1 MRGHWRRFG
10 NTFPY
15 MEYPDFRADVRENW
29 RVASIQ
35 STNNKAGKRMKS
47 KPSEY
52 RRQLKELEASDSY
65 WANGVAEQ
73 FVAALER
80 VMNVRGIS
88 KAELAKLAGVSAP
101 YITRVMNG
109 NANLSMQSMAKL
121 AKALGSVVHV
131 HIAPRGIAVD
141 WVEEYRKSSRNRL
154 AKVSEP
160 AD

>member
-1 MRGHWRRFG
+1 MM
-10 NTFPY
+10 N
-15 MEYPDFRADVRENW
+15 
-29 RVASIQ
+29 
-35 STNNKAGKRMKS
+35 

-52 RRQLKELEASDSY
+52 LRQLKELEASDSY
-65 WANGVAEQ
+65 WTNGVSEQ
-73 FVAALER
+73 FVAELER
-80 VMNVRGIS
+80 VMNARGIS
-88 KAELAKLAGVSAP
+88 KAEFAKLAGVSAP

-141 WVEEYRKSSRNRL
+141 WIEEYRKSSRDRL

>member
-1 MRGHWRRFG
+1 
-10 NTFPY
+10 
-15 MEYPDFRADVRENW
+15 
-29 RVASIQ
+29 
-35 STNNKAGKRMKS
+35 MKS
-47 KPSEY
+47 KASEY

-73 FVAALER
+73 FVAELER

-101 YITRVMNG
+101 YITRVMSG

-131 HIAPRGIAVD
+131 HVAPRGIAVD